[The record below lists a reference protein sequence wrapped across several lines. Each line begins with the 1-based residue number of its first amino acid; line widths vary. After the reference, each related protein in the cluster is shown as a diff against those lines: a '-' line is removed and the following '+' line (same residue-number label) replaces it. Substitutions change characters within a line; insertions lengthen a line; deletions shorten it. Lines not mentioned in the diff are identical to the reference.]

1 VSLTSDAN
9 PSIAGTGVTFTTTIA
24 APQGIAVT
32 GTVTFEDGGTALG
45 MGNVSTAG
53 VGTYITSSLTVGQH
67 LIVAKYS
74 GDPNNQ
80 AASSSVLVQTVQTAG
95 TSVTLVSSV
104 NPVLANAPVMLT
116 STVIGKG
123 GGVTGVVTFQDG
135 TATLGV
141 ANVNAGV
148 ATFLVAGLSPGIH
161 SIIAVYDGDANNLR
175 STSQVLS
182 QSVVQTSTVALA
194 SSQNPSLALDPVTF
208 TARVSNGS
216 SSPPSGTVVFTDGTA
231 TLGTVALDAIGT
243 ATFTA
248 ASMTTGQHA
257 ISAAYSGDLINLA
270 GISPKL
276 TQSVQLRSTTNGLTA
291 SSTSL
296 TGGQQVT
303 LISVV
308 HFSGPMMP
316 TGSVTFTSNG
326 QLLGTATLDTTGV
339 ATFTVNLLTSTS
351 KVIACYSGDA
361 IYALSTSAQTSIV
374 VAKPMQFTME
384 MNPSSVALQS
394 QQHSITTLTL
404 TSLNG
409 FSDTIDLG
417 CAGLPF
423 AATCAF
429 ANSRIALGA
438 NKVLAIQVVVDT
450 GSPLGS
456 GSQARLGQHGGTS
469 LAAMCFLP
477 VGSILGL
484 LLWRNKRHL
493 RGGLGGLLMLLL
505 LAGLSTGLGGC
516 GGLQINGT
524 PPGTYV
530 FQLTATG
537 TGTGVTQ
544 AMDMT
549 LTVTQ

>member
-1 VSLTSDAN
+1 
-9 PSIAGTGVTFTTTIA
+9 
-24 APQGIAVT
+24 
-32 GTVTFEDGGTALG
+32 
-45 MGNVSTAG
+45 
-53 VGTYITSSLTVGQH
+53 
-67 LIVAKYS
+67 
-74 GDPNNQ
+74 
-80 AASSSVLVQTVQTAG
+80 
-95 TSVTLVSSV
+95 
-104 NPVLANAPVMLT
+104 
-116 STVIGKG
+116 
-123 GGVTGVVTFQDG
+123 
-135 TATLGV
+135 
-141 ANVNAGV
+141 
-148 ATFLVAGLSPGIH
+148 
-161 SIIAVYDGDANNLR
+161 
-175 STSQVLS
+175 
-182 QSVVQTSTVALA
+182 
-194 SSQNPSLALDPVTF
+194 
-208 TARVSNGS
+208 
-216 SSPPSGTVVFTDGTA
+216 
-231 TLGTVALDAIGT
+231 
-243 ATFTA
+243 
-248 ASMTTGQHA
+248 
-257 ISAAYSGDLINLA
+257 
-270 GISPKL
+270 
-276 TQSVQLRSTTNGLTA
+276 
-291 SSTSL
+291 
-296 TGGQQVT
+296 
-303 LISVV
+303 
-308 HFSGPMMP
+308 
-316 TGSVTFTSNG
+316 
-326 QLLGTATLDTTGV
+326 
-339 ATFTVNLLTSTS
+339 
-351 KVIACYSGDA
+351 
-361 IYALSTSAQTSIV
+361 